1 MIATFFG
8 LLAFIVVVD
17 LVTKFTIPGI
27 LNAGVAWG
35 FGAQLPWLWWVVVVF
50 SALIVVAAIW
60 WFLRTPRRSWWLT
73 IGLALFLGGVIGN
86 ALDRLITGGAV
97 HDFINFQIFRNNLA
111 DIAICVG
118 AIMVGVKL
126 ALR

>member
-8 LLAFIVVVD
+8 LMALVVVAD

-27 LNAGVAWG
+27 LNSGVAWG
-35 FGAQLPWLWWVVVVF
+35 FGAQLPWLWWVVVLF
-50 SALIVVAAIW
+50 SAVIVVAAVW
-60 WFLRTPRRSWWLT
+60 WFLRTTRRSWWLC
-73 IGLALFLGGVIGN
+73 IGLALFLGGVLGN
-86 ALDRLITGGAV
+86 ALDRLLTGGAV

-126 ALR
+126 AFR